1 VTAVAV
7 ALGGAV
13 GALLRYVLAR
23 WSATARFPWGTL
35 AANVAGSMLLGVV
48 AVSVDGW
55 VRVLLATGLAGALTT
70 YSSFALETVL
80 LDRTDRRGAALLNVV
95 VTLVAGAAAFALGW
109 LLGSLG

>member
-1 VTAVAV
+1 MTAVAV
-7 ALGGAV
+7 AVGGAV

-35 AANVAGSMLLGVV
+35 AANVGGSLLLGVV

-55 VRVLLATGLAGALTT
+55 LGVLLATGLAGALTT
-70 YSSFALETVL
+70 YSSFALETLL

-95 VTLVAGAAAFALGW
+95 VTLVAGAGAFGLGW
-109 LLGSLG
+109 WLGTLG